1 MGWILNLFANYK
13 INKFDVFNYSL
24 YDSIFQGIRIVMDG
38 IEVVG
43 MEETKW
49 ECFGK
54 GVYACLT
61 AALK

>member
-43 MEETKW
+43 MEETK
-49 ECFGK
+49 
-54 GVYACLT
+54 
-61 AALK
+61 